1 VTGGADNNVCV
12 IDIGTGTVLQT
23 LRGHTNQ
30 VVTLAFDSERILS
43 ASRDST
49 LRYWKWGEK
58 RHAPADKYHVLDKG
72 DTLPFVARNYEISLQ
87 DLMKWNGV
95 KEVRDTYPGMRL
107 IVRKADPNQLT
118 KAELAEFDKERK
130 RLTGQAKTDAKI
142 KQIQM
147 DRGSLFARH
156 SRVYKLATDI
166 DPYSLGNRMFK
177 KQKIDSEL
185 YPEKDDMYADRQSLG
200 SRIKHNTGM
209 GIEFNALGARY
220 FPTKANEDEW
230 GVISD
235 QLGNA
240 MLETFIEFM
249 AYELVKDEKR
259 KIRDNLSVLGRM
271 QMNPSIKAEN
281 TRLLVKKQSSVGGRS
296 ERIAALPPIEWKAS
310 FAEEP
315 PAKPKPKPGEEGAG
329 KEEEEEEEGEDNPFP
344 PEPEESEDE
353 DYGLVGY
360 GARPVSLSTQE
371 GGSAGTGTGAGSK
384 RSSLDSSA
392 LNMEEEDSDF
402 LSLMKSSVGQAD
414 DGADY

>member
-1 VTGGADNNVCV
+1 MTGGADNNVCV

-23 LRGHTNQ
+23 LRGHTHQ
-30 VVTLAFDSERILS
+30 VVALAFDSERIIS

-95 KEVRDTYPGMRL
+95 REVRDTYPGMRL
-107 IVRKADPNQLT
+107 IVRKADPTQLT

-130 RLTGQAKTDAKI
+130 RLKGQAKTDAKI

-177 KQKIDSEL
+177 KQKLDSEL
-185 YPEKDDMYADRQSLG
+185 YPEKDDLYDDRQSLG
-200 SRIKHNTGM
+200 SRLKHNTGK
-209 GIEFNALGARY
+209 GLEFNPLGARF
-220 FPTKANEDEW
+220 FPSKANEDEW
-230 GVISD
+230 GLISD

-259 KIRDNLSVLGRM
+259 KIRDSLSVLGRM
-271 QMNPSIKAEN
+271 QMSPGTKAEN
-281 TRLLVKKQSSVGGRS
+281 TRLLVKKGRG
-296 ERIAALPPIEWKAS
+296 EKLAGRALPPIEWKSS
-310 FAEEP
+310 FEEP
-315 PAKPKPKPGEEGAG
+315 RPKAKPDADEDEGG
-329 KEEEEEEEGEDNPFP
+329 SKKGDDEEEEEGPFP
-344 PEPEESEDE
+344 REAEEGEGE
-353 DYGLVGY
+353 EGDYGLVGY
-360 GARPVSLSTQE
+360 GARSISSEEKERGMTA
-371 GGSAGTGTGAGSK
+371 GNGSSVGS
-384 RSSLDSSA
+384 SSA

-402 LSLMKSSVGQAD
+402 LSLMKNSVVGAA